1 MHDAEKKESLAAENK
16 RFFIMYFRLPEEEE
30 GGRENFLWVGVVS
43 WRLQRKERDGENP

>member
-30 GGRENFLWVGVVS
+30 GGEGNFSLGRCSQLAVAAKGKS
-43 WRLQRKERDGENP
+43 